1 MRVRRNNWS
10 EPGAASALLWLAI
23 DDHKGNPRRQHALP
37 PALYSDAIAPFL
49 HFDMP
54 LPNQLYVIGG
64 RNQQQG
70 PLDTVELF
78 DTWHGRWVTCPNM
91 SMCRAGCGAAVLP
104 DWCIM
109 VTGGYDENGIVKGL
123 LASCEIFN
131 PWTQTW
137 SSAVAPLQ
145 HARWG
150 HGCTSLRGLVYA
162 VGGCS
167 LRPGAPPRESFME
180 TLKSCE
186 VYDPAEDVWLKGADL
201 HMARAGSRVVAIGE
215 NLLAAV
221 GGCDDV
227 FGRAEMLPTVE
238 IFDAIA
244 GRWSLLD
251 APLSMPRTTAA
262 VAVIEERHILV
273 VGGAPS
279 LSTSEVYR
287 VPDSP
292 NGASRLDDEA
302 TSAADSPASHSPAT
316 MAVHDDTSVTVAAHI
331 SNISEG
337 RMGCQ
342 AAALKLPAPGSRYP
356 MCTRTSV
363 VIVGGENGEEDWE
376 GNQAHVRQF
385 GSILVYD
392 TEGRAWRPEMEFPL
406 MLMPRT
412 AMALCVGHGQIRG
425 HSHTHRNRFRG
436 GG

>member
-1 MRVRRNNWS
+1 MRVCRNNWS
-10 EPGAASALLWLAI
+10 EPGAAGALLWLAI
-23 DDHKGNPRRQHALP
+23 DDHKGNPKRQHALP

-54 LPNQLYVIGG
+54 LPNQLYAIGG

-70 PLDTVELF
+70 PLDTVESF

-104 DWCIM
+104 DGCIM

-137 SSAVAPLQ
+137 NSAVAPLR

-186 VYDPAEDVWLKGADL
+186 VYDPAEDMWLKGADL
-201 HMARAGSRVVAIGE
+201 QMARAGSRVVTISE
-215 NLLAAV
+215 SLLAAV

-238 IFDAIA
+238 IFDAVA
-244 GRWSLLD
+244 GRWSLLEE
-251 APLSMPRTTAA
+251 PLSMPRTTAA
-262 VAVIEERHILV
+262 VAVIEERLILV

-279 LSTSEVYR
+279 LSTSEVYT
-287 VPDSP
+287 VSDSP
-292 NGASRLDDEA
+292 NGVSPLNVET
-302 TSAADSPASHSPAT
+302 TSTAASPALHSP
-316 MAVHDDTSVTVAAHI
+316 AVHDDASATDAARI
-331 SNISEG
+331 SDFAEV

-342 AAALKLPAPGSRYP
+342 AATLKLPAPGSRFP
-356 MCTRTSV
+356 MCSRTSV

-385 GSILVYD
+385 NSILVYD
-392 TEGRAWRPEMEFPL
+392 TEGRTWRRDMEFPP

-412 AMALCVGHGQIRG
+412 AMALCVAHGQIRG
-425 HSHTHRNRFRG
+425 HSHVHRTRFRG